1 MADVGKTPFIKELA
15 SSDKKLRDKATNSL
29 TLFLR
34 AKTDLTNLELL
45 KLWKGLFFCFYHSD
59 RPLTQQALART
70 LSYNL
75 VPTLPSTTV
84 HKFLRAFW
92 TTIGRDFHSIDRLRL
107 DKYLFLIRCY
117 VGVGFE
123 VFLKQNQQSKSRNGA
138 EEGVAAGGA
147 GGKRKRE
154 EDLNSSKKGGKKR
167 KGKGQQQ
174 QQQQQ
179 QTDSKPQELTQE
191 EEEKEQGV
199 DKEKWGPLESYLA
212 ILEDGPLCPLN
223 FDPDQPAANEAEDYI
238 PMPHGP
244 DGLRYH
250 VLDIWVDELEKV
262 LEFEEI
268 TDEETGTTVRKP
280 VGDVPKELL
289 LRPLERLRKESP
301 YKPVRMRAAE
311 ALEDERLVEWGW
323 KERRKVDSDS
333 DDDEED
339 DDDDDEDAEWG
350 GFGDD

>member
-1 MADVGKTPFIKELA
+1 MTDVGKTPFIKELA

-34 AKTDLTNLELL
+34 AKTDLSNLDLL

-75 VPTLPSTTV
+75 VPTLPRPTL

-92 TTIGRDFHSIDRLRL
+92 LTIGRDFHSIDRLRL

-117 VGVGFE
+117 VGVAFE
-123 VFLKQNQQSKSRNGA
+123 VFLKGNGTSTQSSGNDATADGK
-138 EEGVAAGGA
+138 
-147 GGKRKRE
+147 KRKRE
-154 EDLNSSKKGGKKR
+154 EESTNSSSNKKGGKKR

-174 QQQQQ
+174 QQQQ
-179 QTDSKPQELTQE
+179 PQE
-191 EEEKEQGV
+191 EEEQQRDGEV
-199 DKEKWGPLESYLA
+199 DLAALESYLA
-212 ILEDGPLCPLN
+212 ILEEGPLCPLN
-223 FDPDQPAANEAEDYI
+223 FDPDQPPANEAEDFI

-250 VLDIWVDELEKV
+250 VMDIWVDELEKV
-262 LEFEEI
+262 LEFEEV
-268 TDEETGTTVRKP
+268 TTAGEEGTTIRKP
-280 VGDVPKELL
+280 KGLQVPPELL

-301 YKPVRMRAAE
+301 YKPVRVRAAE
-311 ALEDERLVEWGW
+311 VLEDDRLVEWGW
-323 KERRKVDSDS
+323 KERKVESDS
-333 DDDEED
+333 DDEEED
-339 DDDDDEDAEWG
+339 DEEEDEDAEWG